1 MADQHRR
8 RHQQPVAD
16 DCTRPV
22 DHHVEAFADGARQDN
37 TAHHELTDNDGT
49 DNNVSRA
56 SYAAYGDNT
65 ACRNA
70 SAYGDNA
77 ACRNAAA
84 YNNAS
89 VIRDAT
95 SYGHARARGSRAA
108 Y

>member
-1 MADQHRR
+1 
-8 RHQQPVAD
+8 D

-56 SYAAYGDNT
+56 SYAAFGDNT

-70 SAYGDNA
+70 SAHGD
-77 ACRNAAA
+77 
-84 YNNAS
+84 NNAS